1 MVIDDVWSVCAKS
14 RVLRTLF
21 TILFLLAIIL
31 TITKPVLEQKDLRS
45 VLALYGCICSFGR
58 IVYFGRPRAVLKVV
72 GCVIVAQT
80 FVSLA
85 LRESSAKLGRS
96 ESGSESAHHSAGS
109 ARVRGNDA
117 GQIDAPRNRER
128 IMRMDVAKNRASNNV
143 SFRSGKAI
151 PDDSSRQLK
160 TIQPSGTSVQELAQA
175 ASDKNQ
181 VMDELL
187 NQDQIPADYG
197 TQMVALFRD
206 RGQDVLTR
214 DFAVQHIGLYAQA
227 LNRRGA
233 YDPESADS
241 RSLRAA
247 LFDAAAETRT
257 IVAAAAFR
265 ALADMA
271 AFDPHIDSRR
281 LDARLAACAGD
292 SSAALASRVMAVHLC
307 GERRV
312 KSAIPALEKICAAP
326 GTSEILRRSAGCALS
341 RIR

>member
-1 MVIDDVWSVCAKS
+1 MTAVVVTS
-14 RVLRTLF
+14 F
-21 TILFLLAIIL
+21 T
-31 TITKPVLEQKDLRS
+31 PVLSVKDF
-45 VLALYGCICSFGR
+45 VAALASYGCIVSFGR
-58 IVYFGRPRAVLKVV
+58 VAFYGRPRTVLKVV
-72 GCVIVAQT
+72 GCVIVVQT

-151 PDDSSRQLK
+151 PDDSSRKLK
-160 TIQPSGTSVQELAQA
+160 TIQPSGTLVQKLALA

-187 NQDQIPADYG
+187 NQPDVPSDG
-197 TQMVALFRD
+197 ETMVSLYRD
-206 RGQDVLTR
+206 KGQDVLTR

-227 LNRRGA
+227 LNRRGV
-233 YDPESADS
+233 YDPASADS

-271 AFDPHIDSRR
+271 AFDPHIDSCR
-281 LDARLAACAGD
+281 LDVRLATCAGD
-292 SSAALASRVMAVHLC
+292 ASAAPAARVMAVHLC